1 MQTDTTEN
9 NQPMWAILELM
20 GHVKTGA
27 LLSKDTQLGTAMLR
41 ADVPQA
47 DGTNVTQLVNPS
59 SIYRIT
65 FCSEEIARACAAQCS
80 AKPMESWELK
90 HLMPP
95 PAPKSPANYIVG
107 VDPAEDDDDHEQED
121 EDNVERQY

>member
-65 FCSEEIARACAAQCS
+65 FCSEEIARACAKSCTS
-80 AKPMESWELK
+80 KPMESWELR
-90 HLMPP
+90 HLLPP
-95 PAPKSPANYIVG
+95 PEPVHEHQADTGY
-107 VDPAEDDDDHEQED
+107 EQED